1 MSVPHEIEHGPGAG
15 EQLAHAPGKL
25 FVAGEYGIVEPGQDA
40 VLVAVDRRLTFTA
53 RPAPQP
59 QELPGRGWAYVAA
72 ARDVMDD
79 LARAHERPRP
89 PFRVRTLSDL
99 EDADVDGSGPRKY
112 GLGSSAAVTAAA
124 VVALDAWHGLGLT
137 RVELLRAA
145 LVATLRVNPRA
156 SGADVATCLVGGWT
170 AYSSPDRAWVR
181 ERVAGGD
188 GGDAVER
195 TSPDRVG
202 PDRVAALVAAPW
214 PGLRARSLPTPSFE
228 VAVGWSGRPASTVS
242 LVAAVRANGR
252 LPAWFVT
259 ASTRCAGD
267 LAAAVERDDHTAASD
282 AVRATRA
289 NLLAL
294 SDAVG
299 VPIETP
305 VLTALV
311 EAADGLGLAAK
322 SSGAGGGDCGVA
334 LVRTAQER
342 AALDREWRG
351 AGVTP
356 LDVRL
361 AEGTT
366 LAAHDAAGTGD
377 NR

>member
-1 MSVPHEIEHGPGAG
+1 MSVPHEIEEGPRAG

-72 ARDVMDD
+72 ARGVMDD
-79 LARAHERPRP
+79 LARAHGRPRP
-89 PFRVRTLSDL
+89 PFTVRTLSDL
-99 EDADVDGSGPRKY
+99 EDADLDGHGPRKY

-137 RVELLRAA
+137 REELLRAA
-145 LVATLRVNPRA
+145 LLATLRVNPRA

-181 ERVAGGD
+181 ERVGEGGAEAASD
-188 GGDAVER
+188 GADA
-195 TSPDRVG
+195 
-202 PDRVAALVAAPW
+202 DRVAATVATAW
-214 PGLRARSLPTPSFE
+214 PGLSARVLPTPSFE

-242 LVAAVRANGR
+242 LVAAVRASGR
-252 LPAWFVT
+252 LPDWFVS
-259 ASTRCAGD
+259 ASTRGAGD
-267 LAAAVERDDHTAASD
+267 LAAAVERDDHVAASE

-311 EAADGLGLAAK
+311 EVADGLGLAAK

-334 LVRTAQER
+334 LVRTPGER
-342 AALDREWRG
+342 AALEDAWRS

-356 LDVRL
+356 LGVAL
-361 AEGTT
+361 AAGTT
-366 LAAHDAAGTGD
+366 LAAHAAPDAGE

>member
-1 MSVPHEIEHGPGAG
+1 MSVPHEIEKGPRAG

-72 ARDVMDD
+72 ARGVMDA
-79 LARAHERPRP
+79 LARAHGRPRP
-89 PFRVRTLSDL
+89 PFTVRTLSDL
-99 EDADVDGSGPRKY
+99 EDADLDGHGPRKY

-124 VVALDAWHGLGLT
+124 VTALDAWHGLGLT
-137 RVELLRAA
+137 REEQLRAA
-145 LVATLRVNPRA
+145 LLATLRVNPRA

-181 ERVAGGD
+181 ERVGEGTVDAAGA
-188 GGDAVER
+188 DA
-195 TSPDRVG
+195 
-202 PDRVAALVAAPW
+202 DRVAALVATSW
-214 PGLRARSLPTPSFE
+214 PGLRARALPTPSFE

-252 LPAWFVT
+252 LPEWFTT

-267 LAAAVERDDHTAASD
+267 LAAAVERDDHSAASD

-311 EAADGLGLAAK
+311 EAADDLGLAAK

-334 LVRTAQER
+334 LVRTPGER
-342 AALDREWRG
+342 AALEDAWRG

-356 LDVRL
+356 LAVSL
-361 AEGTT
+361 AFGTT
-366 LAAHDAAGTGD
+366 LAAHAAPDAGE